1 MKIVRKPS
9 LFSFNPNDIVS
20 NHEIYGRRHKTID
33 SSGNT
38 VDERAFNEDG
48 LFSETIFGNFETEQE
63 YTCKCH
69 SMTGKFYEGCT
80 CPKCNTVVTFV
91 ESNINKCG
99 WIDLSGNKYREDGT
113 IAEYGEGFKI
123 IKYISYM
130 FLEKL
135 IGKNNLKKIITT
147 PNIIT
152 IDGDLD
158 YDTIKEIQN
167 SAPECKYWHIGLVE
181 FYKKYNEVISYYYS
195 INKVND
201 EKLFEFLYDPLEVW
215 TDKIP
220 VISTLLRP
228 ALRTADGLKLDAI
241 NTIYVRLIKNN
252 RILNSKVNQLQLIQ
266 NSTLEIIQAEYFQ
279 LSEQILENIS
289 GKKGLIR
296 QQICGTRID
305 FTARNIITPAH
316 AGVGMG
322 EVILPYLTFLELW
335 KYEIIN
341 ILHNVKNISIKEADN
356 IVRNAK
362 NNFNREVYL
371 IMKKMIADEECAIL
385 LNRNPTIAL
394 GSILYMR
401 VADIKE
407 DFSDLT
413 LSLHNSVLTVLAGD
427 YDGDVLNIIS
437 LKDKE
442 MREVFKEVISPEAL
456 IIDANTGDINTS
468 LLLERDQI
476 LGLNSLLN

>member
-1 MKIVRKPS
+1 MQKPFTY
-9 LFSFNPNDIVS
+9 LHVFSPQI
-20 NHEIYGRRHKTID
+20 
-33 SSGNT
+33 
-38 VDERAFNEDG
+38 
-48 LFSETIFGNFETEQE
+48 
-63 YTCKCH
+63 
-69 SMTGKFYEGCT
+69 
-80 CPKCNTVVTFV
+80 
-91 ESNINKCG
+91 
-99 WIDLSGNKYREDGT
+99 KYREDGT

-130 FLEKL
+130 FLERL

-158 YDTIKEIQN
+158 TETIKEIQN

-201 EKLFEFLYDPLEVW
+201 EKLFEFLYDPMEVW

-220 VISTLLRP
+220 VLSALLRP

-241 NTIYVRLIKNN
+241 NTIYVRIIKNN

-316 AGVGMG
+316 PGIGMG
-322 EVILPYLTFLELW
+322 EVVLPYLTFLELW

-341 ILHNVKNISIKEADN
+341 ILSRVKRISIKEADV

-362 NNFNREVYL
+362 NNFDREVFL
-371 IMKKMIADEECAIL
+371 VMKKMIQDEECAIL

-401 VADIKE
+401 VAEIKE

-413 LSLHNSVLTVLAGD
+413 LSLHNSVLTVLAG
-427 YDGDVLNIIS
+427 
-437 LKDKE
+437 
-442 MREVFKEVISPEAL
+442 
-456 IIDANTGDINTS
+456 
-468 LLLERDQI
+468 
-476 LGLNSLLN
+476 